1 MTGEFQIP
9 DSLDSAQRALVLD
22 MDSLIGDLDP
32 RVDTR
37 QGLMREHLTA
47 ARSYL
52 VGSMPGEYKS
62 TLQLAKA
69 LLPEIEPPELRTR
82 VDELLQHT

>member
-9 DSLDSAQRALVLD
+9 NGLDSAQKAAVAD
-22 MDSLIGDLDP
+22 MDALICKLGKRLDTP
-32 RVDTR
+32 

-52 VGSMPGEYKS
+52 VGAMPEEYKY
-62 TLQLAKA
+62 TLELAKA
-69 LLPEIEPPELRTR
+69 LAPEIEPPEMRRR
-82 VDELLQHT
+82 VNEFLQHT

>member
-9 DSLDSAQRALVLD
+9 EGLDSAARATVLR
-22 MDSLIGDLDP
+22 MDALIRDLNN
-32 RVDTR
+32 RLDTP

-47 ARSYL
+47 ARCYL
-52 VGSMPGEYKS
+52 VGAMPEEYKS

-69 LLPEIEPPELRTR
+69 LVPEIEPPEVRKR
-82 VDELLQHT
+82 VDEFLQHT

>member
-9 DSLDSAQRALVLD
+9 QGLDSVQIATMLRMDALIRELNNR
-22 MDSLIGDLDP
+22 I
-32 RVDTR
+32 DTP

-52 VGSMPGEYKS
+52 VGAMPEEYRC
-62 TLQLAKA
+62 TLDIARA
-69 LLPEIEPPELRTR
+69 LVPEIEPLELRQR
-82 VDELLQHT
+82 LDEFLQHT

>member
-9 DSLDSAQRALVLD
+9 EGLDSAERATVLE
-22 MDSLIGDLDP
+22 MDALICDLSN
-32 RVDTR
+32 RLDTP

-52 VGSMPGEYKS
+52 VGCMPEEYKS
-62 TLQLAKA
+62 TLELAKA
-69 LLPEIEPPELRTR
+69 LMPEIEPPELRQR
-82 VDELLQHT
+82 LDEFLQHT

>member
-9 DSLDSAQRALVLD
+9 ESLNSSQRALVLN
-22 MDSLIGDLDP
+22 MDALICDLGN
-32 RVDTR
+32 RLDTP

-52 VGSMPGEYKS
+52 VGCMPGEYKS
-62 TLQLAKA
+62 TLELAKA
-69 LLPEIEPPELRTR
+69 LLPEIEPPELRQR
-82 VDELLQHT
+82 VDELLQCT